1 MTLPSIESMN
11 GAIWS
16 KYLDSSKTSRYH
28 WSGYL
33 STVIQNVLYPL
44 HFPVNGVY
52 MSQMEMSGLLRKN
65 NDASLA
71 AVNAILPFPIRN
83 SDSGD
88 VQNTLKV
95 LKSGEFQS
103 ESVNLTTRKPFDRV
117 SFRILNII
125 GIGFIWSNW
134 STKRSYKI
142 NKLYSTRVENPS

>member
-16 KYLDSSKTSRYH
+16 KYVDSSETSRYH
-28 WSGYL
+28 WSGYS
-33 STVIQNVLYPL
+33 STVIQNVLYPV

-52 MSQMEMSGLLRKN
+52 MSQIEMSGLLRKN

-71 AVNAILPFPIRN
+71 AVNAILPFPIWN

-117 SFRILNII
+117 SFLEFLIL
-125 GIGFIWSNW
+125 
-134 STKRSYKI
+134 
-142 NKLYSTRVENPS
+142 